1 LDDSF
6 FKSRRRLEQG
16 MVPPLGPIDSPLA
29 DELTLTPTPAAM
41 TSGPAAQPS
50 VCATFGRLVGQ
61 SARMRKVI
69 DQLKVVAPQNTTLLL
84 EGESGTG
91 KELAAEAVHAASQC
105 RKGPFVVV
113 DCAAV
118 PRNLIEA
125 ELFGHE
131 KGAFTGAVQSRE
143 GAFVKADGGTVFLD
157 EIGELELDIQP
168 RLLRVIETRA
178 IKPVGGSVP
187 RRLNVRIIAATNR
200 DLSREAEQGRFRTDL
215 YYRLAVTRVRM
226 PSLEERRE
234 DVPLLC
240 HYVIE
245 DLCERDRKEYVLEP
259 KQVAD
264 LARRR
269 WPGNVRELRNAI
281 ERLTVLGIDDGEED
295 EKTPSSFTPTP
306 TSDRHFRVAK
316 AEAIA
321 SFERQFLTELMAE
334 HRGNITAAAIAAHVD
349 RVHFL
354 RLLDRHGLR
363 KPRRI

>member
-1 LDDSF
+1 LSDPI
-6 FKSRRRLEQG
+6 FKTRPQNEQG
-16 MVPPLGPIDSPLA
+16 IVPTLGTIARSLPQD
-29 DELTLTPTPAAM
+29 LTLTPTPSVLTPTPALT
-41 TSGPAAQPS
+41 TSR
-50 VCATFGRLVGQ
+50 CATFGRLIGQ

-69 DQLKVVAPQNTTLLL
+69 DQLRVVAPQSTTLLL

-131 KGAFTGAVQSRE
+131 RGAFTGAVQARE
-143 GAFVKADGGTVFLD
+143 GAFVRADGGTVFLD
-157 EIGELELDIQP
+157 EVGELELDIQP

-200 DLSREAEQGRFRTDL
+200 DLAREAEAGRFRSDL
-215 YYRLAVTRVRM
+215 FYRLAVTRVRL
-226 PSLEERRE
+226 PSLDDRPE
-234 DVPLLC
+234 DISILAR
-240 HYVIE
+240 HVIE
-245 DLCERDRKEYVLEP
+245 DLCERDRKEYTLNSH
-259 KQVAD
+259 QIAD
-264 LARRR
+264 LARRH

-281 ERLTVLGIDDGEED
+281 ERLTVLGFDDFGEDIEG
-295 EKTPSSFTPTP
+295 TPTTLTPTP
-306 TSDRHFRVAK
+306 ASDRRFRVAK
-316 AEAIA
+316 AEVIA
-321 SFERQFLTELMAE
+321 SFERQFLTEVMSE
-334 HRGNITAAAIAAHVD
+334 HHGNITAAALAAHVD

-363 KPRRI
+363 KPRR

>member
-1 LDDSF
+1 
-6 FKSRRRLEQG
+6 LEHVLTPALGSIQT
-16 MVPPLGPIDSPLA
+16 PLP
-29 DELTLTPTPAAM
+29 DELTTLTPSP
-41 TSGPAAQPS
+41 TSGVLAAPQASTPS
-50 VCATFGRLVGQ
+50 MCVTFGRLVGQ
-61 SARMRKVI
+61 STRMRKVI

-131 KGAFTGAVQSRE
+131 RGAFTGAVQARE
-143 GAFVKADGGTVFLD
+143 GAFVRADGGTVFLD

-178 IKPVGGSVP
+178 IKPVGGSTP

-200 DLSREAEQGRFRTDL
+200 DLAREAEQGRFRTDL

-226 PSLEERRE
+226 PSLDERQE
-234 DVPLLC
+234 DIPILC
-240 HYVIE
+240 HHVIE
-245 DLCERDRKEYVLEP
+245 DLCERDRKEYGLDARQIAE
-259 KQVAD
+259 

-281 ERLTVLGIDDGEED
+281 ERLTVLGFDDED
-295 EKTPSSFTPTP
+295 EDEHTASSFTPTP
-306 TSDRHFRVAK
+306 TSSDRRFRVAK

-321 SFERQFLTELMAE
+321 SFERHFLTEVMSE

-363 KPRRI
+363 KPRRT